1 MSTKN
6 GDYCSRCPQKGGCKE
21 VYERLGASDAP
32 NVVGKVFLAFLLPI
46 ALFVGLLVVFDA
58 VLPGFEVEKWRT
70 LAVFGLSVVPTL
82 AVVWVIKSRNS
93 KH

>member
-1 MSTKN
+1 
-6 GDYCSRCPQKGGCKE
+6 
-21 VYERLGASDAP
+21 
-32 NVVGKVFLAFLLPI
+32 
-46 ALFVGLLVVFDA
+46 